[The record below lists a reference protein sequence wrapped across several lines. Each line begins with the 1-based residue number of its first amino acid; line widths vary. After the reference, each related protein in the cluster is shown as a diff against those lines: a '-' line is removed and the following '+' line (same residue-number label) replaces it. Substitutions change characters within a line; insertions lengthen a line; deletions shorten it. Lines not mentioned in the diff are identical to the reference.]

1 VNDRGNDNA
10 SGEVPGSGG
19 PSFDPGSR
27 WTITGTL
34 TVDSAANVLAASED
48 AELPATG
55 VVALG
60 GLRAVDS
67 AAVAVLLSWRRR
79 AAAESK
85 TLTFADAP
93 TALVALAQLYGVED
107 LLQAGQ

>member
-1 VNDRGNDNA
+1 MNDQVRDTA
-10 SGEVPGSGG
+10 SCEPRANGSAA
-19 PSFDPGSR
+19 FAAGSR

-34 TVDSAANVLAASED
+34 TVDSAAEVLAASED
-48 AELPATG
+48 AALPATG
-55 VVALG
+55 VIALG
-60 GLRAVDS
+60 GLRSVDS

-85 TLTFADAP
+85 TLTFADVP